1 MWITRR
7 RWPYRPSLREKLILA
22 DGLSGDIRIVA
33 GADISC
39 TKGDDRVFAAV
50 VLLDAATLE
59 VIEEA
64 TYSGRTSI
72 PYIPGLLSFREGPA
86 LLQAFGK
93 LRKRP
98 DVALFDGQGV
108 AHPRGFGLAAHMG
121 LLLDVPAI
129 GCAKTR
135 LIGAFAGAGR
145 EAGAALAACAGWKA
159 HRGRRENERPREAGL
174 CLAGPPGEPRARR
187 GDRSAVRPPLPH
199 PGTDSP
205 GAYSGEQVAAGSRT
219 ERDEGLGCRDQAK
232 PTSRKRKGS
241 WSRTPRS
248 FFNLCCLCLGL
259 NPCP

>member
-1 MWITRR
+1 MKAKNLHPWDVDYKAAVAIQAE
-7 RWPYRPSLREKLILA
+7 LREKLILA

-135 LIGAFAGAGR
+135 LIGAFEEPG
-145 EAGAALAACAGWKA
+145 
-159 HRGRRENERPREAGL
+159 GRRGQRSPLVQDGKLIGAVVRTKDRVKPVFVSQGHRVSLERAVEIVL
-174 CLAGPPGEPRARR
+174 QCARR
-187 GDRSAVRPPLPH
+187 YRIPEPIRRAHILVNKLRLEAAQK
-199 PGTDSP
+199 GT
-205 GAYSGEQVAAGSRT
+205 
-219 ERDEGLGCRDQAK
+219 RD
-232 PTSRKRKGS
+232 
-241 WSRTPRS
+241 
-248 FFNLCCLCLGL
+248 
-259 NPCP
+259 

>member
-1 MWITRR
+1 MPVKIRNLHSWDVDYKTAVALQAE
-7 RWPYRPSLREKLILA
+7 LRERLVLE
-22 DGLSGDIRIVA
+22 DRLSGDIRIVA

-98 DVALFDGQGV
+98 DVALFDGQGI
-108 AHPRGFGLAAHMG
+108 AHPRGLGLAAHMG
-121 LLLDVPAI
+121 LILDLPSV

-135 LIGAFAGAGR
+135 LIGTFK
-145 EAGAALAACAGWKA
+145 E
-159 HRGRRENERPREAGL
+159 
-174 CLAGPPGEPRARR
+174 PGARR
-187 GDRSAVRPPLPH
+187 GQCTPLM
-199 PGTDSP
+199 
-205 GAYSGEQVAAGSRT
+205 
-219 ERDEGLGCRDQAK
+219 RDERQIGSVVRTKDHVKPVFVSQGHRVSLERAVEIVLQCACRYRIPEPIRRAHILVNK
-232 PTSRKRKGS
+232 MRKEETG
-241 WSRTPRS
+241 
-248 FFNLCCLCLGL
+248 
-259 NPCP
+259 

>member
-1 MWITRR
+1 MKFRQLHNWDVD
-7 RWPYRPSLREKLILA
+7 YRTAVALQAALREKLILE
-22 DGLSGDIRIVA
+22 DRLSGDIRIVA

-86 LLQAFGK
+86 LLQAFEK

-135 LIGAFAGAGR
+135 LIGAFAGPGVR
-145 EAGAALAACAGWKA
+145 RGQRSPLVLDGKLIGAVVRTKDRVKPVFVSQG
-159 HRGRRENERPREAGL
+159 HRVSLERAVKIVL
-174 CLAGPPGEPRARR
+174 QCARR
-187 GDRSAVRPPLPH
+187 YRIPETIRRAHILVNKMRVK
-199 PGTDSP
+199 
-205 GAYSGEQVAAGSRT
+205 GEG
-219 ERDEGLGCRDQAK
+219 
-232 PTSRKRKGS
+232 
-241 WSRTPRS
+241 
-248 FFNLCCLCLGL
+248 
-259 NPCP
+259 

>member
-1 MWITRR
+1 VKVRNLHSWDVD
-7 RWPYRPSLREKLILA
+7 YKAAVALQAELRETLILA

-39 TKGDDRVFAAV
+39 TKGDDRVFAAA

-98 DVALFDGQGV
+98 DVALFDGQGI

-135 LIGAFAGAGR
+135 LIGAFAAPG
-145 EAGAALAACAGWKA
+145 
-159 HRGRRENERPREAGL
+159 GRRGQRSPLVQDGKLIGAVVRTKDRVKPVFVSQGHRVSLERAVEIVLQCACRYRIPEPIRRAHILVNKLRQEAAQKGTRE
-174 CLAGPPGEPRARR
+174 
-187 GDRSAVRPPLPH
+187 
-199 PGTDSP
+199 
-205 GAYSGEQVAAGSRT
+205 
-219 ERDEGLGCRDQAK
+219 
-232 PTSRKRKGS
+232 
-241 WSRTPRS
+241 
-248 FFNLCCLCLGL
+248 
-259 NPCP
+259 

>member
-1 MWITRR
+1 VKAKNLHPWDVDYKAAVAIQAE
-7 RWPYRPSLREKLILA
+7 LREKLILA

-135 LIGAFAGAGR
+135 LIGAFAEPG
-145 EAGAALAACAGWKA
+145 
-159 HRGRRENERPREAGL
+159 GRRGQRSPLVQDGKLIGAVVRTKDRVKPVFVSQGHRVSLERAVEIVL
-174 CLAGPPGEPRARR
+174 QCARR
-187 GDRSAVRPPLPH
+187 YRIPEPIRRAHILVNKLRLEAAQK
-199 PGTDSP
+199 GT
-205 GAYSGEQVAAGSRT
+205 
-219 ERDEGLGCRDQAK
+219 RD
-232 PTSRKRKGS
+232 
-241 WSRTPRS
+241 
-248 FFNLCCLCLGL
+248 
-259 NPCP
+259 

>member
-1 MWITRR
+1 MKFRNLHSWDVDYKAAVAIQAE
-7 RWPYRPSLREKLILA
+7 LREKLILA
-22 DGLSGDIRIVA
+22 DVLSGDIRIVA

-98 DVALFDGQGV
+98 NVALFDGQGV

-135 LIGAFAGAGR
+135 LIGVFAEPG
-145 EAGAALAACAGWKA
+145 
-159 HRGRRENERPREAGL
+159 GRRGQRSPLVQDGKLIGAVVRTKDRVKPVFVSQGHRVSLERAVEIVL
-174 CLAGPPGEPRARR
+174 QCARR
-187 GDRSAVRPPLPH
+187 YRIPEPIRRAHILVNKLRQDAAQK
-199 PGTDSP
+199 GT
-205 GAYSGEQVAAGSRT
+205 
-219 ERDEGLGCRDQAK
+219 RD
-232 PTSRKRKGS
+232 
-241 WSRTPRS
+241 
-248 FFNLCCLCLGL
+248 
-259 NPCP
+259 

>member
-1 MWITRR
+1 VDYKAAVAIQAE
-7 RWPYRPSLREKLILA
+7 LREKLILA

-135 LIGAFAGAGR
+135 LIGAFA
-145 EAGAALAACAGWKA
+145 ETV
-159 HRGRRENERPREAGL
+159 GRRGQRSPLIQDGKLIGAVVRTKDRVKPVFVSQGHRVSLERAVEIVL
-174 CLAGPPGEPRARR
+174 QCARR
-187 GDRSAVRPPLPH
+187 YRIPEPIRRAHILVNKLRQEAAQK
-199 PGTDSP
+199 GT
-205 GAYSGEQVAAGSRT
+205 
-219 ERDEGLGCRDQAK
+219 RD
-232 PTSRKRKGS
+232 
-241 WSRTPRS
+241 
-248 FFNLCCLCLGL
+248 
-259 NPCP
+259 